1 MILTLI
7 PALILDIVMLVFVT
21 PSLVDGVMMLLI
33 PCLYVCLTAY
43 IGLAVNLKMPKL
55 DWTSEASVVKQS
67 MGVLVAILSNFVYI
81 IVLVVGYLLFGSF
94 TGATMYLAISTALT
108 AAVAVL
114 FRIWL
119 KRRGVQ
125 VFEAL

>member
-1 MILTLI
+1 M
-7 PALILDIVMLVFVT
+7 
-21 PSLVDGVMMLLI
+21 
-33 PCLYVCLTAY
+33 
-43 IGLAVNLKMPKL
+43 
-55 DWTSEASVVKQS
+55 
-67 MGVLVAILSNFVYI
+67 
-81 IVLVVGYLLFGSF
+81 LFGSF

-125 VFEAL
+125 VLEAL

>member
-1 MILTLI
+1 M
-7 PALILDIVMLVFVT
+7 
-21 PSLVDGVMMLLI
+21 
-33 PCLYVCLTAY
+33 CLTAY
-43 IGLAVNLKMPKL
+43 IGLAVNLKIPKL

-67 MGVLVAILSNFVYI
+67 MGVLVALLSNFVYI
-81 IVLVVGYLLFGSF
+81 IVLVVGYLLFGGF
-94 TGATMYLAISTALT
+94 TGATMYLAISTVLT
-108 AAVAVL
+108 AAAAVL

>member
-1 MILTLI
+1 
-7 PALILDIVMLVFVT
+7 
-21 PSLVDGVMMLLI
+21 
-33 PCLYVCLTAY
+33 
-43 IGLAVNLKMPKL
+43 MPKL

-125 VFEAL
+125 VLEAL

>member
-1 MILTLI
+1 
-7 PALILDIVMLVFVT
+7 
-21 PSLVDGVMMLLI
+21 
-33 PCLYVCLTAY
+33 
-43 IGLAVNLKMPKL
+43 
-55 DWTSEASVVKQS
+55 
-67 MGVLVAILSNFVYI
+67 
-81 IVLVVGYLLFGSF
+81 VGYLLFGGF

-108 AAVAVL
+108 AAAAVL

>member
-1 MILTLI
+1 
-7 PALILDIVMLVFVT
+7 
-21 PSLVDGVMMLLI
+21 
-33 PCLYVCLTAY
+33 
-43 IGLAVNLKMPKL
+43 MPKL

-67 MGVLVAILSNFVYI
+67 MGVLVALLSNFVYI
-81 IVLVVGYLLFGSF
+81 IVLVAGYVAFGSL
-94 TGATMYLAISTALT
+94 TGSTLYLIISAVLT
-108 AAVAVL
+108 AVIAAL